1 MISTR
6 YFVRAFFVFQ
16 RVRFFYV
23 CTETFANLVLSFTTK
38 HIDEPSWYRTKNLL
52 QLDGYPYGYLH
63 FALDA
68 SSRSFCN
75 ASCAYA
81 YPALAFA
88 MNAAKPPVG
97 LEGTAGSALGAEP
110 DGLAT
115 EGGRENEIGCA
126 VTAGTRVTLRWRTA
140 TGLALSLF
148 TRCSSSPLR
157 RSSSFTCEISACK
170 AALAF
175 ASSTFASVVFSRAA
189 WSILM
194 VTSARF
200 ASVESILLLGGVRC
214 VLFPR
219 RKIPTVPFVSS
230 ED

>member
-75 ASCAYA
+75 ASCA
-81 YPALAFA
+81 
-88 MNAAKPPVG
+88 
-97 LEGTAGSALGAEP
+97 
-110 DGLAT
+110 
-115 EGGRENEIGCA
+115 
-126 VTAGTRVTLRWRTA
+126 
-140 TGLALSLF
+140 
-148 TRCSSSPLR
+148 
-157 RSSSFTCEISACK
+157 
-170 AALAF
+170 
-175 ASSTFASVVFSRAA
+175 
-189 WSILM
+189 
-194 VTSARF
+194 
-200 ASVESILLLGGVRC
+200 
-214 VLFPR
+214 
-219 RKIPTVPFVSS
+219 
-230 ED
+230 